1 MDDMIRGSAQARD
14 AGTGRATAAPAS
26 FDEKYDQH
34 MVAATIVLTDFF
46 MDYLRLL
53 YAAFDGD
60 ITEAIVLG
68 EIGQANTAKYVN
80 QHDRNALPLESV
92 DRSDFLP
99 GSLKGVNSFSSAT
112 ASGVPRETARR
123 KINALLAKGWLEKDA
138 EGRLVATAA
147 AREHFAP
154 TFNRTLCKRLLET
167 AELLHRV
174 LDAETGDPGLLSAS
188 QSRRITRGQD
198 DVGI

>member
-1 MDDMIRGSAQARD
+1 MDDRIQGTPHTGNGDGGHAMTPGAFDAQ
-14 AGTGRATAAPAS
+14 
-26 FDEKYDQH
+26 YDQH

-68 EIGQANTAKYVN
+68 EIGQANTSRYLN
-80 QHDRNALPLESV
+80 THQRDALPLEALER
-92 DRSDFLP
+92 DEILP
-99 GSLKGVNSFSSAT
+99 GSIRGVNAFSAAT

-147 AREHFAP
+147 ARDHFAP
-154 TFNRTLCKRLLET
+154 TFNRTLCKRLIET
-167 AELLHRV
+167 AELLNRV
-174 LDAETGDPGLLSAS
+174 LGAESGDPRLLSAS
-188 QSRRITRGQD
+188 QAKRITRGQD
-198 DVGI
+198 DVGL

>member
-1 MDDMIRGSAQARD
+1 MDDTIQGTARTWN
-14 AGTGRATAAPAS
+14 GGNGRATATSAT
-26 FDEKYDQH
+26 FDDKYDQH

-80 QHDRNALPLESV
+80 QHERDALPLETV
-92 DRSDFLP
+92 DREDFLP
-99 GSLKGVNSFSSAT
+99 GTLKGVNSFSAAT

-138 EGRLVATAA
+138 DGRLTATMA

-154 TFNRTLCKRLLET
+154 TFNRTICKRLLET
-167 AELLHRV
+167 ADLLHRV
-174 LDAETGDPGLLSAS
+174 LDAETGDPRLLSAS
-188 QSRRITRGQD
+188 QARRITRGQD
-198 DVGI
+198 DVGM